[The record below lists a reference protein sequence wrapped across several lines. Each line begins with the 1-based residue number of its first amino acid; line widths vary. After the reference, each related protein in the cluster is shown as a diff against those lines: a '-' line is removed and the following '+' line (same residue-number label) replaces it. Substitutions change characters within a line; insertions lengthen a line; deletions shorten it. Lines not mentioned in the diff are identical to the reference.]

1 MEPRDASEDEKKLLK
16 KIVIVALWCIRMKP
30 IDRPSMSK
38 MLEMLEGDVEL
49 LEMPPKPTPYH
60 EEISTEG
67 HEGNSKGAPI
77 SSRNSMDI
85 TILDG
90 R

>member
-1 MEPRDASEDEKKLLK
+1 
-16 KIVIVALWCIRMKP
+16 
-30 IDRPSMSK
+30 MSK
-38 MLEMLEGDVEL
+38 TLEMLEGDVEL

-77 SSRNSMDI
+77 SSCNSMDI